1 MADSWLRDG
10 LLWALVLY
18 VVATVALAPWGEIG
32 APAGFGGD
40 PHPLEPAD
48 GYQHHN
54 TTVRFTWS
62 QLAVDYE
69 LQVTNSTGVVVASQN
84 LTDESSYQ
92 TQRLMPDDYIWVAS
106 YLPVDDAPAEAIAT
120 GAFSLEISAKQL
132 LEWDAVDVSYDFR
145 LLPAPGADPVR
156 ELAGTPVHKAD
167 VEGLDEGVEY
177 WWQVR
182 AHDSQ
187 GHTTD
192 WSLPRSIE
200 VGTTQFLAFEVFSE
214 WELALL
220 LVGMILVVA
229 LQAGVFLAR
238 EEHE

>member
-18 VVATVALAPWGEIG
+18 VVTTVALAPWGEIG

-167 VEGLDEGVEY
+167 VEGLDEGVRRNRRPAATACRRPGASPLR
-177 WWQVR
+177 QRSGRPRFCRDSVIR
-182 AHDSQ
+182 AARPAC
-187 GHTTD
+187 
-192 WSLPRSIE
+192 WPRE
-200 VGTTQFLAFEVFSE
+200 
-214 WELALL
+214 
-220 LVGMILVVA
+220 
-229 LQAGVFLAR
+229 
-238 EEHE
+238 

>member
-18 VVATVALAPWGEIG
+18 VVATVMLAPWGDLNSPHSTG
-32 APAGFGGD
+32 ND
-40 PHPLEPAD
+40 PQPLEPAD

-62 QLAVDYE
+62 SLAVNYE
-69 LQVTNSTGVVVASQN
+69 LQVINSTGAVVASQN
-84 LTDESSYQ
+84 LTGESSYQ
-92 TQRLMPDDYIWVAS
+92 TRRLMPDDYTWVAW
-106 YLPVDDAPAEAIAT
+106 YLPIDGAPAEIVAT
-120 GAFSLEISAKQL
+120 GIFSLDSSAKQL
-132 LEWDAVDVSYDFR
+132 LEWDAVAVSYDFR
-145 LLPAPGADPVR
+145 LLPAPGAEPVR
-156 ELAGTPVHKAD
+156 ELAGTPVLKAD
-167 VEGLDEGVEY
+167 VEGLDEGTEY

-182 AHDSQ
+182 AQDSN
-187 GHTTD
+187 GHATD

-214 WELALL
+214 WALALL

-238 EEHE
+238 EERK

>member
-1 MADSWLRDG
+1 MAESWLRDG

-18 VVATVALAPWGEIG
+18 VVTTVALAPWGEIV
-32 APAGFGGD
+32 APAGFGGH

-48 GYQHHN
+48 G
-54 TTVRFTWS
+54 S
-62 QLAVDYE
+62 QPPDRIALFSRSKLWVDYE
-69 LQVTNSTGVVVASQN
+69 LQVTNSTGVVVSSQN
-84 LTDESSYQ
+84 LTDESSYL
-92 TQRLMPDDYIWVAS
+92 TRRLMPDDYTWLAG
-106 YLPVDDAPAEAIAT
+106 YLPIDGAPAEVITT
-120 GAFSLEISAKQL
+120 GAFSLESSAKQL
-132 LEWDAVDVSYDFR
+132 LEWDAVGVSYDFR
-145 LLPAPGADPVR
+145 LLPAPGAEPVR
-156 ELAGTPVHKAD
+156 ELASTPVHKAD
-167 VEGLDEGVEY
+167 VEGLDDGVEY

-238 EEHE
+238 EEQE